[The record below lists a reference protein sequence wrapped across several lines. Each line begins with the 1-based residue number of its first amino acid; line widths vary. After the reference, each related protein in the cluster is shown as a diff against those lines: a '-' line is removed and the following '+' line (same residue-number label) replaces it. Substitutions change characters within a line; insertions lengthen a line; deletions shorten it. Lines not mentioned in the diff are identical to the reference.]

1 MPNKR
6 QMGDVHKF
14 SRLPNGRRN
23 AGRSRRADSRGQ
35 KRKRWTLGQSV
46 LVVLGLMLGASLGL
60 KLIGETGVASEEAS
74 FQCGSTRVID
84 GDTFDCGL
92 TRIRLSGI
100 DAPELPGHCRQGRQ
114 CTPGDPYVSTQN
126 LQKLVAAGAVQCRKT
141 DTDKYGRT
149 VARCTSNGVD
159 LSCGQ
164 LSAGQA
170 VSRYGYILCL

>member
-6 QMGDVHKF
+6 HMGDVHRFRKP
-14 SRLPNGRRN
+14 PNGRRSSSQSRQPYQR
-23 AGRSRRADSRGQ
+23 GTKRRRSARA
-35 KRKRWTLGQSV
+35 QSV
-46 LVVLGLMLGASLGL
+46 LVVIGLLLGAFLGL
-60 KLIGETGVASEEAS
+60 KLIGGTGLASEEAS
-74 FQCGSTRVID
+74 FQCGSIRVID
-84 GDTFDCGL
+84 GDTFDCGS

-114 CTPGDPYVSTQN
+114 CTRGDPYAATQN
-126 LQKLVAAGAVQCRKT
+126 LQNLVAAGSVQCRKT

-164 LSAGQA
+164 LDAGLA
-170 VSRYGYILCL
+170 VRRYGYILCL

>member
-1 MPNKR
+1 MLDKKH
-6 QMGDVHKF
+6 MGDVHKF
-14 SRLPNGRRN
+14 RKPRN
-23 AGRSRRADSRGQ
+23 SRRHSFQSELPSLRGP
-35 KRKRWTLGQSV
+35 KRRRWTRVQSI
-46 LVVLGLMLGASLGL
+46 LVIIGLLLGAFLGL
-60 KLIGETGVASEEAS
+60 KLIGETGFASEEAS
-74 FQCGSTRVID
+74 FQCGSVRVID
-84 GDTFDCGL
+84 GDTFDCGS

-114 CTPGDPYVSTQN
+114 CTPGDPYAATQN

-149 VARCTSNGVD
+149 VARCTSKGVD

-170 VSRYGYILCL
+170 VRRYGYILCL